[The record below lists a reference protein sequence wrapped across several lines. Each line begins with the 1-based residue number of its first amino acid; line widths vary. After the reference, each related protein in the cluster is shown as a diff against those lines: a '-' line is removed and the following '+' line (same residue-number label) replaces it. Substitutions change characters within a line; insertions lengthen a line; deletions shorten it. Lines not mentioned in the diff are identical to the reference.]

1 MKSGLFFPNHFVRIA
16 LQSLEEVIG
25 PGGMTTIYSHSS
37 LAYLAEALPP
47 DDMNKQFDFTDF
59 AALFE
64 TLQSIFG
71 SRGSRSLAMRAG
83 RITFTRGLTIFGKGS
98 ITEPQPGTGP
108 LGPHSVLIRLN
119 RLSNFLNTVSDQRS
133 TVIATDIPDTFIYT
147 VQVCPNC
154 MDRSSSE
161 PVCAFYEGLLSEAA
175 KTFSGGL
182 EYSTRELQCM
192 AGGAE
197 ACIFEIKLD

>member
-37 LAYLAEALPP
+37 LAHLAEALPP

-119 RLSNFLNTVSDQRS
+119 RLSNFFNTVSDQRS
-133 TVIATDIPDTFIYT
+133 TVAATDIPNTFIYT

>member
-16 LQSLEEVIG
+16 LQALEEVIG
-25 PGGMTTIYSHSS
+25 PGAMTTIYSHSN
-37 LAYLAEALPP
+37 LAHLAEELPP
-47 DDMNKQFDFTDF
+47 DDMNKQFDFSDF

-71 SRGSRSLAMRAG
+71 SRGGRGLALRAG
-83 RITFTRGLTIFGKGS
+83 RITFTRGLSIFGKDS

-108 LGPHSVLIRLN
+108 LGAHSVLIRLN

-133 TVIATDIPDTFIYT
+133 TVAVTDTADTYLFT

-161 PVCAFYEGLLSEAA
+161 PVCAFFEGLLAEAA

-182 EYSTRELQCM
+182 EYKTRELQCM

-197 ACIFEIKLD
+197 SCVFEIKLD